1 MLSHSS
7 LLETIA
13 TKGSNL
19 PEHSATQQ
27 EVQEL
32 SEQYAAIKDK
42 AKVRLG
48 LRNKLRMK
56 SRVCGGVKRVLA
68 AFQAAVRKAEDL
80 VLVHQEYQ
88 RGLHMFEDWLEQE
101 QSNLGLLS
109 PLDGDV
115 NTLEK
120 TLKELHVSVVV
131 EQRERLLSLYFFCL
145 INVLFF
151 FFSRCSSHVAPKATP
166 C

>member
-1 MLSHSS
+1 MSHSS

-27 EVQEL
+27 EVQQL
-32 SEQYAAIKDK
+32 SEQYEAIKDK
-42 AKVRLG
+42 AKVLYVYG
-48 LRNKLRMK
+48 NKLRTKNDTALRSNMC
-56 SRVCGGVKRVLA
+56 SCC
-68 AFQAAVRKAEDL
+68 FQAAVGKAEEL

-115 NTLEK
+115 NTLDK
-120 TLKELHVSVVV
+120 TLKDLHVSGA
-131 EQRERLLSLYFFCL
+131 YC
-145 INVLFF
+145 
-151 FFSRCSSHVAPKATP
+151 
-166 C
+166 

>member
-1 MLSHSS
+1 MYVLCIYVLICIFFFQQLLYEEVLSHSS

-32 SEQYAAIKDK
+32 GERYEAIKDK
-42 AKVRLG
+42 AKVRL
-48 LRNKLRMK
+48 RNKPRIK
-56 SRVCGGVKRVLA
+56 IGVRFGVKCVSMV
-68 AFQAAVRKAEDL
+68 FQAAVRKAEEL

-101 QSNLGLLS
+101 QSSLGLLS
-109 PLDGDV
+109 PLDGDMS
-115 NTLEK
+115 TLEK
-120 TLKELHVSVVV
+120 TLKELHVSG
-131 EQRERLLSLYFFCL
+131 E
-145 INVLFF
+145 
-151 FFSRCSSHVAPKATP
+151 
-166 C
+166 

>member
-1 MLSHSS
+1 MMCIDLDTYFRQLLYEEVLSHTS

-27 EVQEL
+27 EVQKL
-32 SEQYAAIKDK
+32 SEQYGAIKDK
-42 AKVRLG
+42 AKVC
-48 LRNKLRMK
+48 LRNELRMK
-56 SRVCGGVKRVLA
+56 IRVRFGVKRVLV
-68 AFQAAVRKAEDL
+68 AFQAAVGKAEEL

-120 TLKELHVSVVV
+120 TLKDLHVSAV
-131 EQRERLLSLYFFCL
+131 
-145 INVLFF
+145 
-151 FFSRCSSHVAPKATP
+151 
-166 C
+166 